1 MPNLECIPQACRG
14 AVKTCSALAQFILP
28 YLVLDGLS
36 FGHDADN
43 EAVLEEILTALRNE
57 APKAQTASNDEGEV
71 HSGKAVDGRR
81 GFIEPVLVQ
90 AVFALHETLEQ
101 WLAQGAAPKRSS
113 SRQKQQP
120 MPEAEW
126 PMQLEDIERF
136 AQGIPVVGL
145 ARAAVRIKAYT
156 RSLRYLETIA
166 RSRTSSGSRGAGS
179 MLSGSA
185 HVRRDACTVTERLPK
200 PAWADVDKMQLVY
213 GHLDEP
219 DGMSGLEVLWH
230 ALAQEPRPL
239 QRIRALEH
247 AEHWSAALQEYE
259 TVMQEMP
266 ATGTAGS
273 GLPVEIGAS
282 TTRTFLSNAME
293 EDDDEDMEFE
303 AWESE
308 EGEGALE
315 HGMLRSLLV
324 LGHLESVLNQ

>member
-1 MPNLECIPQACRG
+1 M
-14 AVKTCSALAQFILP
+14 KTCSALAQFLLP

-36 FGHDADN
+36 FGHDSDN
-43 EAVLEEILTALRNE
+43 EAVLEEILTALRDD
-57 APKAQTASNDEGEV
+57 AHKAQNSSSDENELQ
-71 HSGKAVDGRR
+71 SSKAADGSSRR

-101 WLAQGAAPKRSS
+101 WLAQGAAPKRSF

-120 MPEAEW
+120 VPEAEW

-166 RSRTSSGSRGAGS
+166 RSRDSTDRGSSGSRGAGS

-185 HVRRDACTVTERLPK
+185 HIRRDACTVTERLPK
-200 PAWADVDKMQLVY
+200 PTWSDVDKMQLVY

-219 DGMSGLEVLWH
+219 DGMGGLEVLWH

-247 AEHWSAALQEYE
+247 AEQWSAALQEYE
-259 TVMQEMP
+259 VVMQEIP
-266 ATGTAGS
+266 ATGPAEGRLS
-273 GLPVEIGAS
+273 IENGAS
-282 TTRTFLSNAME
+282 SKRTPLSNVME
-293 EDDDEDMEFE
+293 EDDGDDDDIEFE

-308 EGEGALE
+308 GGEGALE